1 MMGTHNLRAKKS
13 HHTANAV
20 NTANWHQWWWGTH
33 NVKCK
38 DVTMQQ
44 THQMEWIGFN
54 GGGGPQ
60 LKCKKVTTQQISFS
74 GDGDSQLKCNKV
86 NMQWTQWIGINSER
100 SECSKFA
107 SLVVGT
113 QNVSTKK
120 STHIKFQPCSNFGHA
135 VNAQGS
141 HWSGNSGKILKTF
154 SSQGNQGKTG
164 VFQPKSGKKIS
175 NQGTFFSKPF
185 SNLLNL

>member
-1 MMGTHNLRAKKS
+1 M
-13 HHTANAV
+13 

-44 THQMEWIGFN
+44 THQIEWIGFN

-86 NMQWTQWIGINSER
+86 TMQWTQWIGINSER

-120 STHIKFQPCSNFGHA
+120 STHIKFQPCSKFGHA
-135 VNAQGS
+135 VNVANAMRVKIPAWDLFLFKHWWGCPPSPPPFAVYVTNPRSETPSHLCVFLTQHDIVFS
-141 HWSGNSGKILKTF
+141 HWLDG
-154 SSQGNQGKTG
+154 
-164 VFQPKSGKKIS
+164 
-175 NQGTFFSKPF
+175 
-185 SNLLNL
+185 